1 MKILRHEL
9 DGIQGDLKKITNFSD
24 LKIDFLK
31 SSKNE
36 IEIFLNF
43 SKTQN
48 SINIKGEINSAYS
61 EICDRCI
68 NNFNHDKIAKFRVI
82 LTQNENLINN
92 RDSEFILLDESKNE
106 IDLSNIIRDTLLL
119 EKPMKSICDEKCKGL
134 CSNCGKNLNFETCKC
149 IEN

>member
-1 MKILRHEL
+1 MKLLRHEL
-9 DGIQGDLKKITNFSD
+9 EGIQGNLKKIINFSD
-24 LKIDFLK
+24 LEIDFLK
-31 SSKNE
+31 SNRNE

-48 SINIKGEINSAYS
+48 SIDIKGEISSVYS

-68 NNFNHDKIAKFRVI
+68 NNLNYDKTAEFRVI
-82 LTQNENLINN
+82 LTQNENLMNN
-92 RDSEFILLDESKNE
+92 HNSEFILFDESKNE

-119 EKPMKSICDEKCKGL
+119 EKPMKLICDKKCKGL